1 MLGLCP
7 LLDFSKASLSGIHSN
22 SADPGRLCCAES
34 ICLFVCFPGES
45 GKLVSERPG
54 VVDTGELFDPFHPL
68 FWKGRCTAAL
78 FLNLDTLAA
87 PPLFPQLPPWVF
99 SGRKATPGRD
109 TTCAHGKPS
118 LCSCSAALDPE
129 LGLMKMADGK
139 EDPAVFTSTSLP
151 SDPRLLATVTNAYLG
166 TRVYRDILHIN
177 GTFSHVLQA
186 TDYGATHQ
194 IYAHHSLVHLMAFS
208 ITIWRSAHTTQPIT
222 VQLQTPFVPK
232 SQDLDLNQGPD
243 FQGAQYI
250 YGKTLVP
257 EVEGGPRPTVHMLW
271 TPVPQTLTLHGEERE
286 RSWEFLIAVAES
298 EEEAKRS
305 YSEGLALIA
314 AGSLHSSHIHA
325 WAMLWRGCCI
335 DLDGPLPL
343 RQALYGCLYYLLSA
357 IPPQGNPG
365 FLFHGISPGGLSNGT
380 QGEDYW
386 GHVFWDQDTWMFP
399 NILLFYPEAAR
410 AILEYRIRT
419 LEGALRNAQEQG
431 YKGAKF
437 PWESA
442 ATGREVCPEEIYG
455 AQEIHVTGDVLMAFE
470 QYYCTTQDQK
480 LFREDGGWKLV
491 DAVAQYWCSR
501 MVWSEEEQCYHIK
514 GVMPPDEYHYRV
526 DNSVYTNAVAQ
537 RSLNFAAD
545 IARDFLIPV
554 PEEWVD
560 CAKKI
565 KVPFDAEKKYHPEY
579 DGYSPGEPVKQADV
593 VLLGFPLMY
602 PMSSEVRRND
612 LEMYEPIT
620 ELDGPAM
627 TWSMFAVG
635 WLELKEVQRA
645 QSQLNKCFSNI
656 TEPFKIWVENSDGSG
671 AVNFLTGMGG
681 FLQAVLFG
689 YTGFRI
695 TRSSLCFNPA
705 LPNDINKLNITGVS
719 YFGNKLKFTI
729 AKEEIRIKV
738 IESHQDPLAPPLEAV
753 LEESGQRFPLREGQS
768 ISIPMA
774 AGWIQKSSTEIF

>member
-1 MLGLCP
+1 MFSPRLKLGLV
-7 LLDFSKASLSGIHSN
+7 
-22 SADPGRLCCAES
+22 E
-34 ICLFVCFPGES
+34 
-45 GKLVSERPG
+45 
-54 VVDTGELFDPFHPL
+54 
-68 FWKGRCTAAL
+68 
-78 FLNLDTLAA
+78 
-87 PPLFPQLPPWVF
+87 
-99 SGRKATPGRD
+99 
-109 TTCAHGKPS
+109 
-118 LCSCSAALDPE
+118 
-129 LGLMKMADGK
+129 MADGK
-139 EDPAVFTSTSLP
+139 EDPATFTSASLP

-166 TRVYRDILHIN
+166 TRVYRDILHVNGVYNGAAGDTHRADIPSPVN
-177 GTFSHVLQA
+177 VRMAVPSAGSPAETFTLATRTGTFSHVLQS
-186 TDYGATHQ
+186 TEYTATHQ
-194 IYAHHSLVHLMAFS
+194 IYAHRSLIHLMAFS
-208 ITIWRSAHTTQPIT
+208 ITIRRSAQATKPIT

-243 FQGAQYI
+243 FQGAHYI

-271 TPVPQTLTLHGEERE
+271 TPVPPALTLHGEERE
-286 RSWEFLIAVAES
+286 RSWEFLTAVAES

-305 YSEGLALIA
+305 YSEGLALVA
-314 AGSLHSSHIHA
+314 AGSLHASHALA
-325 WAMLWRGCCI
+325 WAALWRGCCV

-357 IPPQGNPG
+357 IPPQGNVG

-410 AILEYRIRT
+410 AILEYRIRM

-442 ATGREVCPEEIYG
+442 ATGLEVCPEEVYG

-480 LFREDGGWKLV
+480 LFREDGGLKLV
-491 DAVAQYWCSR
+491 SAVAQYWCSR
-501 MVWSEEEQCYHIK
+501 MVWSEEERCYHIR
-514 GVMPPDEYHYRV
+514 GVMPPDEYHYWV
-526 DNSVYTNAVAQ
+526 DNSAYTNAVAQ

-545 IARDFLIPV
+545 VARDFLIPV

-560 CAKKI
+560 CAQKV

-593 VLLGFPLMY
+593 VLLGFPLML

-612 LEMYEPIT
+612 LEMYEPVT
-620 ELDGPAM
+620 ELNGPAM

-645 QSQLNKCFSNI
+645 QSQLDKCFSNI
-656 TEPFKIWVENSDGSG
+656 TEPFKIWAENSDGSG

-695 TRSSLCFNPA
+695 TKTSLRFNPA
-705 LPNDINKLNITGVS
+705 FPDDINNLKITGVS
-719 YFGNKLKFTI
+719 YFGNKLKFSIT
-729 AKEEIRIKV
+729 KEEVRIQV
-738 IESHQDPLAPPLEAV
+738 TESPRDPPASPLEAV

-768 ISIPMA
+768 VSFPTA
-774 AGWIQKSSTEIF
+774 AGWIQRSLTEGF

>member
-1 MLGLCP
+1 
-7 LLDFSKASLSGIHSN
+7 
-22 SADPGRLCCAES
+22 
-34 ICLFVCFPGES
+34 
-45 GKLVSERPG
+45 
-54 VVDTGELFDPFHPL
+54 
-68 FWKGRCTAAL
+68 
-78 FLNLDTLAA
+78 
-87 PPLFPQLPPWVF
+87 
-99 SGRKATPGRD
+99 
-109 TTCAHGKPS
+109 
-118 LCSCSAALDPE
+118 
-129 LGLMKMADGK
+129 MADGK
-139 EDPAVFTSTSLP
+139 EDPAVFTSTCLP

-177 GTFSHVLQA
+177 GVYNGAVGDTHRADIPSPLNVRMTMPGVGKLAETFTLNTRTGTFSHVLQSPNY
-186 TDYGATHQ
+186 TATHQ

-208 ITIWRSAHTTQPIT
+208 ITIRRSARTSQPIT

-232 SQDLDLNQGPD
+232 SQDLDLYQGPD
-243 FQGAQYI
+243 FQGAHYV

-257 EVEGGPRPTVHMLW
+257 EVEGGPQPTVHMLW
-271 TPVPQTLTLHGEERE
+271 TPVPQAVTLCGEDWE
-286 RSWEFLIAVAES
+286 RSWEFLTAVAES

-305 YSEGLALIA
+305 YSEGLARIA
-314 AGSLHSSHIHA
+314 AGSLHSSHTRA
-325 WAMLWRGCCI
+325 WAALWRGCCV

-343 RQALYGCLYYLLSA
+343 RQALYGCLYYLLSS
-357 IPPQGNPG
+357 IPPRGKLG

-380 QGEDYW
+380 RGEDYW

-410 AILEYRIRT
+410 AILEYRIRM
-419 LEGALRNAQEQG
+419 LEGALCNAQEQG

-442 ATGREVCPEEIYG
+442 ATGREVCPEDIYG
-455 AQEIHVTGDVLMAFE
+455 DQEIHITGDVLMAFE
-470 QYYCTTQDQK
+470 QYYYTTQDQK

-491 DAVAQYWCSR
+491 GAVAQYWCSR
-501 MVWSEEEQCYHIK
+501 MVWSEEEQCYHIR
-514 GVMPPDEYHYRV
+514 GVMPPDEYHCQV
-526 DNSVYTNAVAQ
+526 DNSVYTNALAQ
-537 RSLNFAAD
+537 RSLSFAAD

-554 PEEWVD
+554 PEEWVE
-560 CAKKI
+560 CAKKV

-593 VLLGFPLMY
+593 VLLGFPLMH
-602 PMSSEVRRND
+602 PMSPEVRRND
-612 LEMYEPIT
+612 LEMYEPVT
-620 ELDGPAM
+620 ELNGPAM

-645 QSQLNKCFSNI
+645 QSQLSKCFSNI

-695 TRSSLCFNPA
+695 TKTSLRFNPSC
-705 LPNDINKLNITGVS
+705 PDDVNKLKVTGIA

-729 AKEEIRIKV
+729 TKEEIRIKV
-738 IESHQDPLAPPLEAV
+738 TESPLDSPALPLEAV
-753 LEESGQRFPLREGQS
+753 LEESGQRFPLCEGQS
-768 ISIPMA
+768 ISFPTA
-774 AGWIQKSSTEIF
+774 AGWIQRSPTE

>member
-1 MLGLCP
+1 MDG
-7 LLDFSKASLSGIHSN
+7 
-22 SADPGRLCCAES
+22 
-34 ICLFVCFPGES
+34 
-45 GKLVSERPG
+45 
-54 VVDTGELFDPFHPL
+54 
-68 FWKGRCTAAL
+68 
-78 FLNLDTLAA
+78 
-87 PPLFPQLPPWVF
+87 
-99 SGRKATPGRD
+99 
-109 TTCAHGKPS
+109 
-118 LCSCSAALDPE
+118 
-129 LGLMKMADGK
+129 GK
-139 EDPAVFTSTSLP
+139 EDPAMFTSASLP

-166 TRVYRDILHIN
+166 TRVYRDVLHVNGVYNGAVGDTHRADVPSPIN
-177 GTFSHVLQA
+177 VRMMVLGEDSPAETFTLNTRTGTFSHELRS
-186 TDYGATHQ
+186 TDYTATQH

-208 ITIWRSAHTTQPIT
+208 ITIRRSAPTTQPIS
-222 VQLQTPFVPK
+222 VQLQTPFMPK
-232 SQDLDLNQGPD
+232 SQDLDLRQGPD
-243 FQGAQYI
+243 FQGAHYV
-250 YGKTLVP
+250 YGQTLVP
-257 EVEGGPRPTVHMLW
+257 EVEGGPRPTIHMLW
-271 TPVPQTLTLHGEERE
+271 TPVPWALTLGGEEQE
-286 RSWEFLIAVAES
+286 RSWEFLVAVAES

-305 YSEGLALIA
+305 YSHGLALVA
-314 AGSLHSSHIHA
+314 TGSLLPSHTRA
-325 WAMLWRGCCI
+325 WDTIRRGCSM

-343 RQALYGCLYYLLSA
+343 RQALHGCLYYLLSA
-357 IPPQGNPG
+357 IPPRGSPG

-380 QGEDYW
+380 RGEDYW

-410 AILEYRIRT
+410 AILEYRIRR

-480 LFREDGGWKLV
+480 LFREDGGWELV
-491 DAVAQYWCSR
+491 DAVARYWCSR
-501 MVWSEEEQCYHIK
+501 MVWSEEEQCYHIR
-514 GVMPPDEYHYRV
+514 GVMPPDEHHCQV

-545 IARDFLIPV
+545 MARDFSIPV

-565 KVPFDAEKKYHPEY
+565 KVPFDREKKYHPEY

-593 VLLGFPLMY
+593 ILLGFPLMH
-602 PMSSEVRRND
+602 PMSPEVRRND
-612 LEMYEPIT
+612 LEMYEPAT
-620 ELDGPAM
+620 EPDGPAM

-695 TRSSLCFNPA
+695 TKTNLRFDPA
-705 LPNDINKLNITGVS
+705 FPEDIDRMKVTGVS
-719 YFGNKLKFTI
+719 YLGSKLKFTI
-729 AKEEIRIKV
+729 TKREMRIKV
-738 IESHQDPLAPPLEAV
+738 TESPQDPAGFPLEAV
-753 LEESGQRFPLREGQS
+753 LEASGQRFPLHGGQS
-768 ISIPMA
+768 VSFPTA
-774 AGWIQKSSTEIF
+774 AGWIQRASTETLETLAGLGFTH